1 MNQIMLVSLLKII
14 GLRLRVA
21 NLDLFEEELGFF
33 LGKSKS
39 VLCVNSG
46 TSAIHIALILLGV
59 GKGDKV
65 LCQSF
70 VLCISKSNNYVGAE
84 PVFIDSEQDTWNMS
98 PYYLEAAL
106 KDLQNKNDIPKAVVV
121 TDSYGM
127 PNGKRFWKFPID
139 ITFLLSKMQQNL

>member
-1 MNQIMLVSLLKII
+1 M
-14 GLRLRVA
+14 
-21 NLDLFEEELGFF
+21 
-33 LGKSKS
+33 GKSKS

-70 VLCISKSNNYVGAE
+70 SFCASANPITYVGAE

-98 PYYLEAAL
+98 PYYLEAAHKRL
-106 KDLQNKNDIPKAVVV
+106 TKQMIFQKDVVV

-127 PNGKRFWKFPID
+127 PAKWERDSGSF
-139 ITFLLSKMQQNL
+139 Q